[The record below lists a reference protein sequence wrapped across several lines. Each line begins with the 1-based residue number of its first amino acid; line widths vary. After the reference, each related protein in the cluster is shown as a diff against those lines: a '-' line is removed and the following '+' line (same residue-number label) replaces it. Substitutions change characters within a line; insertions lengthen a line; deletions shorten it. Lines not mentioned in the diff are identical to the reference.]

1 MKQFKFVTKSD
12 GKMSNVFH
20 KEAGSK
26 IQLFARQAVCF
37 QDTYQAVAQAIPPL
51 GTQMPLLYCGREG
64 PVEG

>member
-1 MKQFKFVTKSD
+1 
-12 GKMSNVFH
+12 MSNVFH